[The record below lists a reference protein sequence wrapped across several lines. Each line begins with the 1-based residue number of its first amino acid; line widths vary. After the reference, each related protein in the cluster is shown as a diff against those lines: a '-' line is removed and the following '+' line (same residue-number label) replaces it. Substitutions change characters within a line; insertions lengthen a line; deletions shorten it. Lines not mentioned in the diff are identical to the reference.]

1 MIATI
6 SNNKNNN
13 NHHRLSFATPPSTLH
28 PVLVKVAAVV
38 MVMVPCIVSVPTSLC
53 IPRRPCS
60 SKVTSF
66 IRRKKRE
73 PLQRKIPTPSEG
85 GVGVV
90 CSLVVVAVV
99 KKEDARKEDGVL

>member
-53 IPRRPCS
+53 IPRWPCS

-90 CSLVVVAVV
+90 CSLVVAVV
-99 KKEDARKEDGVL
+99 KKEDPTKEDGVL